1 VAVGGGVGAGMPAAT
16 ATAAARLRLP
26 LLEAA
31 RRSPDSARPRLDCRR
46 RR

>member
-16 ATAAARLRLP
+16 ATAAARLP